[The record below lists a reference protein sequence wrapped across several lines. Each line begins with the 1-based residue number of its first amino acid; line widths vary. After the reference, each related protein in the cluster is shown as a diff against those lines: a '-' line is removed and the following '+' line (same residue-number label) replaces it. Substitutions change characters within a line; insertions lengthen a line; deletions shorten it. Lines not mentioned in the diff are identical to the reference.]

1 MVSGHKFPATS
12 ENTKLRSLPKQ
23 KRVILVFWAVSG
35 CAQSPSLKNL
45 TPDGQE
51 SSRTSALV
59 SDSQNT
65 QTDIETDFS
74 SFKDPQVNC
83 PKSPMSAPLW
93 EIGLLRSS
101 DQLEVNAATLHRSG
115 GVLLG
120 GQTDSSAWLGL
131 LASSGQI
138 ARARRFPTAGSPV
151 SAVHRATQ
159 CQSGQIALAGLHSP
173 LANSS
178 GYGFCSVHA
187 VDGSVQRNWDV
198 WSLNM
203 QWSLPISTLRC
214 LERNRYIVAGTAFAK
229 RNAGQS
235 GFMALVDAQL
245 SPIWSFQTTENSQK
259 WSFRTVQSTVS
270 SKTGDIYVTGEIW
283 ANAPEIQRAAIAK
296 ITSSGEILWLREL
309 TPEDSTPEIAR
320 PVSAAHRVA
329 LVPNE
334 SMLWIVG
341 TRGNEGS
348 RQRGVL
354 WAVNPISGDVIRE
367 RDIKFPE
374 AVERNLDSAAFV
386 GLIAD
391 KRSITYAWTGQSSIG
406 EFTSGEYSEVVR
418 LSHEGEPLWRASYN
432 PVAGPGEFS
441 NVRVSE
447 ILDDGK
453 SGLYVLGNR
462 KKQELELP
470 EYERHDFAYAARFC
484 P

>member
-1 MVSGHKFPATS
+1 MESVYKCRSPS
-12 ENTKLRSLPKQ
+12 ENTKLRPLPKQ
-23 KRVILVFWAVSG
+23 KHVILLFWAVSG
-35 CAQSPSLKNL
+35 CAQSPSPNNF
-45 TPDGQE
+45 TPDQQE
-51 SSRTSALV
+51 SSGTFAQEP
-59 SDSQNT
+59 DSQNT
-65 QTDIETDFS
+65 QTEIETDFS
-74 SFKDPQVNC
+74 SFKDPKVNC
-83 PKSPMSAPLW
+83 PESRMSAPLW
-93 EIGLLRSS
+93 ETGLLQNS
-101 DQLEVNAATLHRSG
+101 DQLEVNSATLHHSG

-120 GQTDSSAWLGL
+120 GQTNSSGWLGL
-131 LASSGQI
+131 LASTGQI
-138 ARARRFPTAGSPV
+138 ARARTFSIAGSPV

-178 GYGFCSVHA
+178 GYGFGSLHA
-187 VDGSVQRNWDV
+187 ADGSLQQNWDM

-203 QWSLPISTLRC
+203 RWLLPISTLRC
-214 LERNRYIVAGTAFAK
+214 LEQSRYLLTGTSFEK
-229 RNAGQS
+229 HSAGQS
-235 GFMALVDAQL
+235 GFMAMVDAQL
-245 SPIWSFQTTENSQK
+245 APIWSFQTTENSQK
-259 WSFRTVQSTVS
+259 WTFRTVRSTVS
-270 SKTGDIYVTGEIW
+270 SETGNIYVAGEILRD
-283 ANAPEIQRAAIAK
+283 APQIQRAAIAK

-367 RDIKFPE
+367 SDIKFPD

-391 KRSITYAWTGQSSIG
+391 KRSITFAWTGQSSIG
-406 EFTSGEYSEVVR
+406 EFIPGEYSEVVR